1 MFAGGSRQ
9 NLTDLQ
15 NLNSPFKCRVAK
27 GKPKGRF
34 GRKKDDY
41 EDDTTGA
48 SSMAS
53 SITASPNS
61 TSSSATMEQNQFSG
75 ILNMAHIHKSFKRSD
90 RHATKKTKNLKQI
103 ITLERAK
110 EYKTSTPTYWN
121 IEALPSMTPQ
131 KKYCDI
137 TGLEARYTDPK
148 TRLRYH
154 STEVYQLIKNQPIGV
169 VQMYLG
175 LRNAAVVLK

>member
-1 MFAGGSRQ
+1 MW
-9 NLTDLQ
+9 
-15 NLNSPFKCRVAK
+15 AK
-27 GKPKGRF
+27 GKPLRGRF
-34 GRKKDDY
+34 GRKGKD
-41 EDDTTGA
+41 EDEDEQTTGV

-53 SITASPNS
+53 SVTASP
-61 TSSSATMEQNQFSG
+61 TSSSSG
-75 ILNMAHIHKSFKRSD
+75 TVDQLSQGPASVLNMAHIHKPFKNPKWQVS
-90 RHATKKTKNLKQI
+90 KKTKNLKQI
-103 ITLERAK
+103 ITMEKAK

-169 VQMYLG
+169 VQQYLG

>member
-1 MFAGGSRQ
+1 M
-9 NLTDLQ
+9 T
-15 NLNSPFKCRVAK
+15 
-27 GKPKGRF
+27 
-34 GRKKDDY
+34 
-41 EDDTTGA
+41 
-48 SSMAS
+48 S
-53 SITASPNS
+53 SITGSPTNS
-61 TSSSATMEQNQFSG
+61 TSGATMATEQAPPA
-75 ILNMAHIHKSFKRSD
+75 LPVTNMAHIHKPFKKPGW
-90 RHATKKTKNLKQI
+90 HASKKTKNLKQI
-103 ITLERAK
+103 ITAEKAK
-110 EYKTSTPTYWN
+110 EWKASTPTYWN

-169 VQMYLG
+169 VQQYLG

>member
-1 MFAGGSRQ
+1 MDPS
-9 NLTDLQ
+9 
-15 NLNSPFKCRVAK
+15 
-27 GKPKGRF
+27 
-34 GRKKDDY
+34 
-41 EDDTTGA
+41 
-48 SSMAS
+48 
-53 SITASPNS
+53 
-61 TSSSATMEQNQFSG
+61 NQVTG
-75 ILNMAHIHKSFKRSD
+75 ILDMAHIHKPFKKPD
-90 RHATKKTKNLKQI
+90 RHPTKKTKNLKQI
-103 ITLERAK
+103 IALERAK
-110 EYKTSTPTYWN
+110 DYKPTTPTYWN

>member
-1 MFAGGSRQ
+1 M
-9 NLTDLQ
+9 L
-15 NLNSPFKCRVAK
+15 
-27 GKPKGRF
+27 
-34 GRKKDDY
+34 DDD
-41 EDDTTGA
+41 EDEQVTGA

-53 SITASPNS
+53 SITASP
-61 TSSSATMEQNQFSG
+61 SSSSSG
-75 ILNMAHIHKSFKRSD
+75 SSDQIGQGLPGVINMAHIHKPFKD
-90 RHATKKTKNLKQI
+90 PGRHASKKTKNLKQI
-103 ITLERAK
+103 IALEKAK
-110 EYKTSTPTYWN
+110 EWKPTIPTYWN

-154 STEVYQLIKNQPIGV
+154 STEVYQLIKTQPIGV
-169 VQMYLG
+169 VQQYLG

>member
-1 MFAGGSRQ
+1 MERQ
-9 NLTDLQ
+9 D
-15 NLNSPFKCRVAK
+15 PYRVAK
-27 GKPKGRF
+27 GKQAKVRF
-34 GRKKDDY
+34 GRKSKDDE
-41 EDDTTGA
+41 EDEQNTGA

-53 SITASPNS
+53 SITGSPTNS
-61 TSSSATMEQNQFSG
+61 TNGAALTEQTAPA
-75 ILNMAHIHKSFKRSD
+75 LPVTNMAHIHKPFKRPGW
-90 RHATKKTKNLKQI
+90 HASKKTKNLKQI
-103 ITLERAK
+103 ITADKAK
-110 EYKTSTPTYWN
+110 EWKANTPTYWN

-154 STEVYQLIKNQPIGV
+154 STEVYQLIKSQPIGV
-169 VQMYLG
+169 VQQYLG

>member
-1 MFAGGSRQ
+1 
-9 NLTDLQ
+9 
-15 NLNSPFKCRVAK
+15 
-27 GKPKGRF
+27 
-34 GRKKDDY
+34 
-41 EDDTTGA
+41 
-48 SSMAS
+48 MAS

-61 TSSSATMEQNQFSG
+61 SSSSGTMDQPLNG
-75 ILNMAHIHKSFKRSD
+75 ILNMAHVHKSFKRAD
-90 RHATKKTKNLKQI
+90 RSATKKTKNLKQI

-110 EYKTSTPTYWN
+110 EYKAGAPTYWS

-169 VQMYLG
+169 VQMHLG

>member
-1 MFAGGSRQ
+1 M
-9 NLTDLQ
+9 
-15 NLNSPFKCRVAK
+15 VAK

-34 GRKKDDY
+34 GRKRDDY
-41 EDDTTGA
+41 EEDTTGA

-61 TSSSATMEQNQFSG
+61 TSSSATMEQSNQVNG

-110 EYKTSTPTYWN
+110 EYKASTPTYWS

-169 VQMYLG
+169 VQMHLG

>member
-1 MFAGGSRQ
+1 MYGVLS
-9 NLTDLQ
+9 DL
-15 NLNSPFKCRVAK
+15 LDEMGRAK
-27 GKPKGRF
+27 GKQTKGRF
-34 GRKKDDY
+34 GRKGKD
-41 EDDTTGA
+41 EDDDDPTTGV

-53 SITASPNS
+53 SITGSP
-61 TSSSATMEQNQFSG
+61 SSSSSG
-75 ILNMAHIHKSFKRSD
+75 TLDQPLEGSNGVLNMAHIHKPFKKPGREVS
-90 RHATKKTKNLKQI
+90 RKTKTFKQI
-103 ITLERAK
+103 INMEKAK
-110 EYKTSTPTYWN
+110 DWKIDTPTYWN

-154 STEVYQLIKNQPIGV
+154 STEVYQLIKNHPISS
-169 VQMYLG
+169 VQQYLG